1 MKRFVLAAVIGS
13 MRRALAV
20 VVVLVALPA
29 AIYVGSHKLSNPDN
43 YQSLRS
49 NGGPG
54 CVYTRVH
61 RMRHPSLSPFG
72 ATCSPPTRAAWQIP
86 LAVLLAAVAF
96 GAVLAGTNEH
106 PARRSQPSPSV

>member
-13 MRRALAV
+13 LKRALAV

-54 CVYTRVH
+54 CVYTGVQ
-61 RMRHPSLSPFG
+61 SPRYSPLLNPP
-72 ATCSPPTRAAWQIP
+72 ACSPPTRAAWQIP
-86 LAVLLAAVAF
+86 LAVLLAAVAL
-96 GAVLAGTNEH
+96 GAVLAAGANEH
-106 PARRSQPSPSV
+106 PGRRSQPSPSV

>member
-1 MKRFVLAAVIGS
+1 

-29 AIYVGSHKLSNPDN
+29 AIYVGSHKLGNPDN

-54 CVYTRVH
+54 CVYTHVH
-61 RMRHPSLSPFG
+61 YMRHSTLLPFG
-72 ATCSPPTRAAWQIP
+72 PTCSPPTRAAWQIP
-86 LAVLLAAVAF
+86 LAVLLAAVAL
-96 GAVLAGTNEH
+96 GAVLASANEH
-106 PARRSQPSPSV
+106 PGRRSQPSLSV